1 MMETATLIICI
12 VNIGKYLEG
21 KAKKSIL
28 KMSE

>member
-21 KAKKSIL
+21 KAKQSIL
-28 KMSE
+28 